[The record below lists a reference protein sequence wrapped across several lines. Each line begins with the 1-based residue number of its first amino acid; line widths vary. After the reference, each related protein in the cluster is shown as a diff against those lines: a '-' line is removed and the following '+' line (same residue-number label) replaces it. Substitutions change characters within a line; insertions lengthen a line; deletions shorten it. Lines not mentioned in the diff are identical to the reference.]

1 VGHRGSAWR
10 QVTVHGRGVPKGG
23 RGAHWREAEGCWG
36 AVWHWWQHCVL
47 DPISDGVSI
56 VGRRKER
63 ESYRGGYKKFLV
75 QERWGGGRAIVQSCC
90 SLWIWHK

>member
-1 VGHRGSAWR
+1 
-10 QVTVHGRGVPKGG
+10 
-23 RGAHWREAEGCWG
+23 
-36 AVWHWWQHCVL
+36 VL